1 MTRKQMGLTAFFL
14 TPLVLFVAL
23 MWVIALSKPLM
34 EAPPVGAGA
43 GGTGGAN
50 AIGELLAGH
59 RANAGAVAIPF
70 DREIETTTQPPAHV
84 PPPTTGAPADHIRP
98 EKLAAGFVLIVRDA
112 SGKASPSSPIYLA
125 GNVNNWNP
133 ADPAYRLEAQSD
145 MRWRL
150 IMDKPSVEKM
160 EFKFTRGS
168 WELEELKADMSV
180 PGNRTLDPILTSTIN
195 PGERPTI
202 ELTVHHWSDEK
213 PEFAAKKAIDP
224 YRTITP
230 GGGTLKRL
238 QVQGGMGDAERGTR
252 DVLVWLPPGYDDAA
266 NRDRRYPVLY
276 MHDGQ
281 NLFEKLPNIPDEWH
295 ADETAAKLVSDHA
308 IEPVIIVG
316 VPHSGATRMSEYSP
330 FEAVPGVVPMGEEHV
345 AWLCREVVPR
355 VERAFRVD
363 PSRVGVGGSS
373 MGALISLYAAT
384 THPETFRWVLAESL
398 PISAFAPQS
407 WSSYVGSVRRWPDKV
422 FLGGGGN
429 EFDAAPDRAQKN
441 EEFVEAIRAFAGSIE
456 KSSRD
461 AEVRVL
467 IVPEA
472 THTERAWADR
482 FGEALRFLVP
492 AGGNPGR

>member
-1 MTRKQMGLTAFFL
+1 MTRKQLGLTAFL
-14 TPLVLFVAL
+14 LAPVVLFVGL

-34 EAPPVGAGA
+34 DAPPVGAGA

-59 RANAGAVAIPF
+59 RANAGAVAMPF
-70 DREIETTTQPPAHV
+70 DREVEAETQATAPAQ
-84 PPPTTGAPADHIRP
+84 PPTTGAAGDSVRP
-98 EKLAAGFVLIVRDA
+98 EMLATGFVLIVRDA

-150 IMDKPSVEKM
+150 IMDKPAVDKM

-180 PGNRTLDPILTSTIN
+180 PGNRTLDPILTSTIK

-224 YRTITP
+224 YRSITP
-230 GGGTLKRL
+230 GGGSLRRL
-238 QVQGGMGDAERGTR
+238 QVQGGVGDAERGTR
-252 DVLVWLPPGYDDAA
+252 DVLIWLPPGYNDAA
-266 NRDRRYPVLY
+266 NRDRHYPVLY

-281 NLFEKLPNIPDEWH
+281 NLFEKLPSIPDEWH
-295 ADETAAKLVSDHA
+295 ADETAAKLVSEHA
-308 IEPVIIVG
+308 IEPLIIVG
-316 VPHSGATRMSEYSP
+316 VPHSGATRIGEYSP

-345 AWLCREVVPR
+345 AWLGREVVPR

-363 PSRVGVGGSS
+363 SSRAGVGGSS

-384 THPETFRWVLAESL
+384 SRPETFRWVLAESL

-422 FLGGGGN
+422 YLGGGGK
-429 EFDAAPDRAQKN
+429 EFGAAPEQSQKN
-441 EEFVEAIRAFAGSIE
+441 QDFADAIRAFADSIG
-456 KSSRD
+456 KTSPNTK
-461 AEVRVL
+461 VQVL
-467 IVPEA
+467 IAPEA
-472 THTERAWADR
+472 THNERAWADR
-482 FGEALRFLVP
+482 FGEAITFLVP
-492 AGGNPGR
+492 AEGKTSR